1 MTDSVGCEWHPLTIQ
16 FVFHYEDNQCYSS
29 DNYKFVHN
37 NVLYIVQWVPQLF
50 ERLDSFHVN
59 KSCKIECCGNK
70 THQIIQ
76 NMILSRG
83 LELKLSLL

>member
-1 MTDSVGCEWHPLTIQ
+1 MMPMSVGIYQVIHCSLLK
-16 FVFHYEDNQCYSS
+16 DAL
-29 DNYKFVHN
+29 K
-37 NVLYIVQWVPQLF
+37 LYFTTDLHVQWVPELL
-50 ERLDSFHVN
+50 EHVDLFHVN
-59 KSCKIECCGNK
+59 KSCKIEFCGNK